1 MDSASDPS
9 ARPSATGPL
18 VLAALVG
25 ASLASAMFAGDGS
38 GTRGTLPVGGGAL
51 LVLTAVLVVV
61 ALGKLPAPRL
71 GRAGSVLLGSFVL
84 LVAWLGVTVWWS
96 IVPDRSW
103 DAFNK
108 SVAYV
113 AFLGLG
119 LVLAGSGREIAARL
133 AASMLAIVLGTT
145 LVWALVTKAVPALAE
160 DERVA
165 RLNEPVDHWNALAL
179 LADVAV
185 VLGLWLATTT
195 AHRRVVRVAGAL
207 LVYVAMLALL
217 LTLSRAGVVVGVAV
231 VALWLALTSE
241 RVAGGLVLVSAAGP
255 ALLVAGWAFT
265 RDALTAYL
273 ALRQLDRLQEYGQQ
287 RAGELGLTEADVP
300 RLIAETLRESRQ

>member
-1 MDSASDPS
+1 MDSASEPS
-9 ARPSATGPL
+9 ARSAVAGPL
-18 VLAALVG
+18 VLTALVG

-51 LVLTAVLVVV
+51 LVLTAALVVV
-61 ALGKLPAPRL
+61 SLGRLPAPRV
-71 GRAGSVLLGSFVL
+71 GRAGAVLLGSFVL
-84 LVAWLGVTVWWS
+84 LVAWIGTTVWWS

-108 SVAYV
+108 SIAYV

-119 LVLAGSGREIAARL
+119 FVLAGVGRVLAARL
-133 AASMLAIVLGTT
+133 AAWMLAIVLGTT
-145 LVWALVTKAVPALAE
+145 LVWALVTKAVPALAD

-195 AHRRVVRVAGAL
+195 AHRRVARVAGAL
-207 LVYVAMLALL
+207 LVYVSTLA
-217 LTLSRAGVVVGVAV
+217 
-231 VALWLALTSE
+231 
-241 RVAGGLVLVSAAGP
+241 
-255 ALLVAGWAFT
+255 
-265 RDALTAYL
+265 
-273 ALRQLDRLQEYGQQ
+273 
-287 RAGELGLTEADVP
+287 
-300 RLIAETLRESRQ
+300 

>member
-1 MDSASDPS
+1 MDSASEPS
-9 ARPSATGPL
+9 ARSAVAGPL

-25 ASLASAMFAGDGS
+25 ASLASAMFAGGGS

-51 LVLTAVLVVV
+51 LLLTAALVLV
-61 ALGKLPAPRL
+61 AFGRISAPRV
-71 GRAGSVLLGSFVL
+71 GRAGAVLLGSFVL

-96 IVPDRSW
+96 IVADRTW

-119 LVLAGSGREIAARL
+119 FVLAGLGRAIAARL
-133 AASMLAIVLGTT
+133 AASMLAIVIGTT

-185 VLGLWLATTT
+185 VVGLWLATTT

-207 LVYVAMLALL
+207 LVYVAM
-217 LTLSRAGVVVGVAV
+217 
-231 VALWLALTSE
+231 
-241 RVAGGLVLVSAAGP
+241 
-255 ALLVAGWAFT
+255 
-265 RDALTAYL
+265 
-273 ALRQLDRLQEYGQQ
+273 
-287 RAGELGLTEADVP
+287 
-300 RLIAETLRESRQ
+300 

>member
-1 MDSASDPS
+1 MDSASEPS
-9 ARPSATGPL
+9 APSSATGPL

-51 LVLTAVLVVV
+51 LVLTAALVVV

-71 GRAGSVLLGSFVL
+71 GRAGSLLLGSFVL

-119 LVLAGSGREIAARL
+119 VVLAGAGREIAARL
-133 AASMLAIVLGTT
+133 AGSMLAIVLGTT

-179 LADVAV
+179 LADIAI
-185 VLGLWLATTT
+185 VLGLWLGTEREY
-195 AHRRVVRVAGAL
+195 RRAVRVAGAL
-207 LVYVAMLALL
+207 LVYVATLALM
-217 LTLSRAGVVVGVAV
+217 LTLSRAGVVVGVV
-231 VALWLALTSE
+231 VLGLWLILSAE
-241 RVAGGLVLVSAAGP
+241 RVQSGL
-255 ALLVAGWAFT
+255 LLVA
-265 RDALTAYL
+265 
-273 ALRQLDRLQEYGQQ
+273 
-287 RAGELGLTEADVP
+287 
-300 RLIAETLRESRQ
+300 